1 MVVMNVARKIFV
13 IVSMCALLT
22 ASFVLGGGIDN
33 KVCAA
38 PAKVLKVGTNVGYVP
53 FEFKTDSKSEPQG
66 FDIDFIKAVAAKM
79 NYRVEFYDY
88 VFDDLITALNNKEV
102 DVIISAMT
110 INDERK
116 AQISFSDS
124 YFSSGLAI
132 VAAANSK
139 INSIA
144 NLEGKTI
151 FVEKGTT
158 GADVAKTVKGA
169 NVLEFDSLSDKFS
182 IIKHWNAAA
191 IITDRPVIEYLLS
204 SDKSIDGLKIVGKNL
219 THEEYGIGLRKADTK
234 LQQEINAALKN
245 LKNSGEYDKIY
256 DKWFK

>member
-1 MVVMNVARKIFV
+1 MVVMFFVRKIFV

-22 ASFVLGGGIDN
+22 AALVFGGGIDN

-38 PAKVLKVGTNVGYVP
+38 PAKVLKVGTNIGFVP
-53 FEFKTDSKSEPQG
+53 FEFKTDGEPQG
-66 FDIDFIKAVAAKM
+66 FDIDLIKAVAEKM
-79 NYRVEFYDY
+79 NYRVEIYDY
-88 VFDDLITALNNKEV
+88 DFDNLIDELNKKEV
-102 DVIISAMT
+102 DVIIAAIT
-110 INDERK
+110 VTDERK
-116 AQISFSDS
+116 AQISFSEP

-158 GADVAKTVKGA
+158 GADIAKTVKGA

-204 SDKSIDGLKIVGKNL
+204 SDKIDGLKIVGKNL

>member
-1 MVVMNVARKIFV
+1 MSVVRKIFV
-13 IVSMCALLT
+13 IVSMCAFLT
-22 ASFVLGGGIDN
+22 AAFVFGGNIDN

-38 PAKVLKVGTNVGYVP
+38 PAKVLKVGTNTGFVP
-53 FEFKTDSKSEPQG
+53 FEFKIDNNSEPQG
-66 FDIDFIKAVAAKM
+66 FDIDLIKAVAAKM
-79 NYRVEFYDY
+79 NYRVEIYDY
-88 VFDDLITALNNKEV
+88 DFDDLIDELNKKEV
-102 DVIISAMT
+102 DVIIAAIT
-110 INDERK
+110 VTDERK
-116 AQISFSDS
+116 AQISFSNP

-132 VAAANSK
+132 VAGANSR
-139 INSIA
+139 INSLA
-144 NLEGKTI
+144 DLEGKTI

-158 GADVAKTVKGA
+158 GADIAKTVKGA
-169 NVLEFDSLSDKFS
+169 NVLEFDSLNDKFS

-191 IITDRPVIEYLLS
+191 LITDRPVIEYALS
-204 SDKSIDGLKIVGKNL
+204 SDKSIDGLKVVGKNL